1 MEQNNNKWEGSEVNC
16 LTMEKKKKNSRKYR
30 KLIVVR

>member
-16 LTMEKKKKNSRKYR
+16 LTMEKKKRTPEN
-30 KLIVVR
+30 IGN